1 MSSTT
6 GLVEPPKAAVRCVT
20 RKDRGAHIKTFADL
34 TSAQSHARR
43 QDKKGKERQRPG
55 ADASENYFWSLAG
68 EGLENGTNYV
78 AAFKEHKRRHGI
90 ASDANGAL
98 AMHLLVILSPD
109 WLAETGDPRDWQGN
123 PRVGQLVEEARR
135 WAEDAFGK
143 DSVWAV
149 RYDADEKGAG
159 NVDILCSPVRV
170 DGRAKARLKLK
181 ISVNKALQELAK
193 RYGRQKSY
201 SALQD
206 SWAEHARQHLD
217 TCIVRGEEASKK
229 QHLTPEEY
237 QAKVAAEQ
245 EREQEL
251 EAARLKHE
259 EVQRILEA
267 PPPAIPT
274 IAPPTLSERLAPDR
288 WLAEQNSRLAE
299 AAGQA
304 AVRMAASDQERRRLA
319 SELDQARA
327 LSASAEKISRE
338 RDLARMKAD
347 RLADDLKAEK
357 AASARLKAERAD
369 ALRKAEVLAAEIRE
383 ILEAPALDLVEEVA
397 PELGLSSAGPFHL
410 AEDGR
415 RFVLDAETWEEP
427 AAGASGIG
435 AISLVMQVLRVRL
448 EHALRW
454 LTERFG
460 LVRVQAEIA
469 TVAELDAPMPRG
481 DAPHRPRL

>member
-1 MSSTT
+1 MSPTI
-6 GLVEPPKAAVRCVT
+6 GPIEPPKAAIRCLT
-20 RKDRGAHIKTFADL
+20 RKGAGADIKTFADL

-43 QDKKGKERQRPG
+43 QDKKGPGRQRPG

-68 EGLENGTNYV
+68 EGFENGTNYV

-90 ASDANGAL
+90 TSDGNGAL
-98 AMHLLVILSPD
+98 AMHLLVILSPG

-123 PRVGQLVEEARR
+123 PRVRQLVEEARR
-135 WAEDAFGK
+135 WADEAFGR
-143 DSVWAV
+143 DCVWAV
-149 RYDADEKGAG
+149 RYDADEDGAG

-170 DGRAKARLKLK
+170 DGRAKARPKLK
-181 ISVNKALQELAK
+181 ISVNKALQELA
-193 RYGRQKSY
+193 RRHGRQKSY

-217 TCIVRGEEASKK
+217 ACIVRGEEASKK

-237 QAKVAAEQ
+237 KAKVAA
-245 EREQEL
+245 EQEL

-288 WLAEQNSRLAE
+288 WIAEQNSRLAE

-304 AVRMAASDQERRRLA
+304 AVRMAASDHERRRLA
-319 SELDQARA
+319 AELDQART
-327 LSASAEKISRE
+327 LSVSADKIARE
-338 RDLARMKAD
+338 RDLARMNAE
-347 RLADDLKAEK
+347 RLSDDLKAEK

-369 ALRKAEVLAAEIRE
+369 ALRKSEALAAEIRE

-397 PELGLSSAGPFHL
+397 PELGLSPAGPFHL

-415 RFVLDAETWEEP
+415 RFVLDAETWGEP
-427 AAGASGIG
+427 DVHASGVG

-448 EHALRW
+448 EQAIRW

-469 TVAELDAPMPRG
+469 AVADLDVPASGG
-481 DAPHRPRL
+481 DAPRQPGL

>member
-1 MSSTT
+1 MSPTI
-6 GLVEPPKAAVRCVT
+6 GPIEPPKAAVRCVT
-20 RKDRGAHIKTFADL
+20 RKGSGAHIKTFADL

-43 QDKKGKERQRPG
+43 QDKKGKESQRPG
-55 ADASENYFWSLAG
+55 ADAADNYCWSLAG
-68 EGLENGTNYV
+68 EGFEAGTNYV

-90 ASDANGAL
+90 ASDGNGAL
-98 AMHLLVILSPD
+98 AMHLLVILSPG
-109 WLAETGDPRDWQGN
+109 WLVETGDPRDWQGN
-123 PRVGQLVEEARR
+123 PRVRQLVEEARR

-149 RYDADEKGAG
+149 RYDADEDGAG

-170 DGRAKARLKLK
+170 DGRAKARPKLK

-217 TCIVRGEEASKK
+217 ACIVRGEEASKK

-237 QAKVAAEQ
+237 KAKVAAEH
-245 EREQEL
+245 EL

-259 EVQRILEA
+259 EVQRVLEA

-288 WLAEQNSRLAE
+288 WIAEQNSRLAE

-304 AVRMAASDQERRRLA
+304 AVRMAASDHERRRLA

-357 AASARLKAERAD
+357 AASARLKSERAE
-369 ALRKAEVLAAEIRE
+369 ALRKSEVLAAEIRE

-397 PELGLSSAGPFHL
+397 QELGLSPAGPFHL

-415 RFVLDAETWEEP
+415 RFALDAESWEEP
-427 AAGASGIG
+427 EAGASGVG
-435 AISLVMQVLRVRL
+435 AISLVMQALRVRF
-448 EHALRW
+448 EQAIRW
-454 LTERFG
+454 LTERFS
-460 LVRVQAEIA
+460 LARVQAEIA
-469 TVAELDAPMPRG
+469 AVVELDVPEPSG
-481 DAPHRPRL
+481 DAPGRPRL